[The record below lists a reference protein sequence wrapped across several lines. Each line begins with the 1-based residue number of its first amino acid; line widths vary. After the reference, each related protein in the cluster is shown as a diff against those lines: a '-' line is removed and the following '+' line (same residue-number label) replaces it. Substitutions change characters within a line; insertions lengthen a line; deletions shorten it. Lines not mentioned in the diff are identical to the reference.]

1 MVRSAR
7 REPSAI
13 LSINSHPS
21 TATKC
26 GEPQCS
32 RAGPHEQ
39 RRRDCELSPSL
50 ALQHGLL
57 HPAKAEHTGG
67 EDKNEDKNSKPQ
79 PGQPISN
86 HHLIRKRPQVSH
98 GRLHRIALCR
108 GDAVGDSHH
117 SLSQPAHKPRPRAL
131 PSIIVRHGGRSGMA
145 FGACII
151 PLMPCLMCCCLL
163 FAAAFTGLFA
173 APKLQHKRSQKAQ
186 SRTLMHHQHRDSAV
200 PPPGIETS
208 IRAACGRYGLP
219 PCPKHRLT
227 LIII

>member
-1 MVRSAR
+1 M
-7 REPSAI
+7 
-13 LSINSHPS
+13 LSINSHPF
-21 TATKC
+21 TASKC
-26 GEPQCS
+26 GEPS
-32 RAGPHEQ
+32 AAGPHEQ
-39 RRRDCELSPSL
+39 RRRRDCELSPSL

-67 EDKNEDKNSKPQ
+67 EDKDSSKPQ

-86 HHLIRKRPQVSH
+86 HYLIRKPPQVRH

-151 PLMPCLMCCCLL
+151 PLMPCLRCCCLL

-186 SRTLMHHQHRDSAV
+186 SRTPMHHQHRDSAV
-200 PPPGIETS
+200 SPPGIETS
-208 IRAACGRYGLP
+208 IRAACPPWLAALP
-219 PCPKHRLT
+219 QAPSYPNHH
-227 LIII
+227 LIPSPNLVQCEVA